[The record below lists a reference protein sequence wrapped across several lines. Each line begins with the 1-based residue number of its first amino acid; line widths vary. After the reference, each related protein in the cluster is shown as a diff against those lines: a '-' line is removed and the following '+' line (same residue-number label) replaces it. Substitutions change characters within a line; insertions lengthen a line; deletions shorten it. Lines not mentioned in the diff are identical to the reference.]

1 MAAALGNTANLM
13 DSTAAALE
21 DITGSMGNMGAALT
35 DAADLLDR
43 LATTTSTL
51 ADSLN
56 VSILGQRPFA
66 GASENLE
73 SIASDLDTFAGHSA
87 TLAERPRDAR
97 TLPGRPRRRP
107 ADGAGIGRATWRSG
121 SRSSAASNA
130 WWDSFASTS
139 LLSALL
145 AAWLAVLAGGLH
157 LGRSPAP
164 AGRGHPE
171 RRDHPHQLSAAPPTT
186 ATAPITTQ
194 VRLPVMKLDD
204 TITLRPCRIHTVPAS
219 ATSDAQDHGYRRD
232 AHPDG
237 MLNDGPDLLVRRPE
251 PFPPLHHGCFAGSR
265 GSGKTR
271 GRPPSEQ
278 QPAMSIS
285 HSGGSRVTYS
295 DQVLACVDCGT
306 EFVFS
311 ASEQSFF
318 AEKGFTS
325 PPKRCPSCRA
335 QRRASGGYGG
345 SSSSSYGSGGGYG
358 GGYDRGPREM
368 HDAVCAR
375 CGKETQVP
383 FKPTGTR
390 PVYCSDCFRLVR
402 G

>member
-1 MAAALGNTANLM
+1 M
-13 DSTAAALE
+13 
-21 DITGSMGNMGAALT
+21 
-35 DAADLLDR
+35 
-43 LATTTSTL
+43 
-51 ADSLN
+51 
-56 VSILGQRPFA
+56 
-66 GASENLE
+66 
-73 SIASDLDTFAGHSA
+73 
-87 TLAERPRDAR
+87 
-97 TLPGRPRRRP
+97 
-107 ADGAGIGRATWRSG
+107 
-121 SRSSAASNA
+121 
-130 WWDSFASTS
+130 
-139 LLSALL
+139 
-145 AAWLAVLAGGLH
+145 
-157 LGRSPAP
+157 
-164 AGRGHPE
+164 
-171 RRDHPHQLSAAPPTT
+171 
-186 ATAPITTQ
+186 
-194 VRLPVMKLDD
+194 
-204 TITLRPCRIHTVPAS
+204 
-219 ATSDAQDHGYRRD
+219 
-232 AHPDG
+232 
-237 MLNDGPDLLVRRPE
+237 
-251 PFPPLHHGCFAGSR
+251 
-265 GSGKTR
+265 
-271 GRPPSEQ
+271 
-278 QPAMSIS
+278 
-285 HSGGSRVTYS
+285 TYS